1 MLKRLLL
8 MMTLILVVVVAACQG
23 ANQNDQSPTGTSRV
37 GASGDGSGFANPKKS
52 AHYETNT
59 PAHASTLAGAPVNVV
74 IDFNFDL
81 HDKSEISITKDGK
94 DYGLGKTIVDT
105 NKLTLRRAMDPAAPD
120 GLYTVEYNACWP
132 DESCHDGNFQF
143 AIDRSL
149 SGAFDDQRGKPEVT
163 VVLADIK
170 IKPQNIVI
178 DSSTKVTWVNED
190 AAEHYIN
197 TDSHPAHTYYP
208 KQNSRALK
216 KGDTFSLVF
225 DEPGIYPYHCS
236 AHPETMTG
244 TILVEE

>member
-1 MLKRLLL
+1 MLTRRLLL
-8 MMTLILVVVVAACQG
+8 SMALMLVVVVAVCQG
-23 ANQNDQSPTGTSRV
+23 TTQNNSPTDTAGR
-37 GASGDGSGFANPKKS
+37 GASGGDASFANPKKS

-59 PAHASTLAGAPVNVV
+59 PAHASTLAGVPVNVV

-81 HDKSEISITKDGK
+81 HDKSDISIKKDGK
-94 DYGLGKTIVDT
+94 EYGLGRTSVDT
-105 NKLTLRRAMDPAAPD
+105 NRLTLRRAMDPAAPD

-132 DESCHDGNFQF
+132 DESCHDGSFQF
-143 AIDRSL
+143 AIDRTL
-149 SGAFDDQRGKPEVT
+149 SGDFEGQRGKEEVKVALVGIT
-163 VVLADIK
+163 

-178 DSSTKVTWVNED
+178 DSGTEVTWVNED

-244 TILVEE
+244 MILVEE